1 MSDTALDAAKAEA
14 LDEEVVEIE
23 GAEEEAVEI
32 EEVEE
37 EIVDEEIEETDEE
50 GLPTDHKERSN
61 LGRKVSALLNKS
73 DKQDEILA
81 RTWEVIQAIAPKKE
95 PEYDYTNDEPVTKG
109 ELLKM
114 EQAKENKQSAYEN
127 DFKKSF
133 KTLAEEAELSE
144 QEMVDVSTILFEK
157 HNFSESDNGTLD
169 GAKAFQRSLN
179 DYRATKTPLQHKAP
193 GRVITKQKTK
203 SKQKPLEKLDAVSQ
217 SYYNSIVR
225 DRGKEAAEKVHRT
238 L

>member
-1 MSDTALDAAKAEA
+1 MDENALNEAAAEA
-14 LDEEVVEIE
+14 IEEEVVDQPDVEEAI
-23 GAEEEAVEI
+23 AEE

-37 EIVDEEIEETDEE
+37 EEIDDE

-95 PEYDYTNDEPVTKG
+95 PEYDYSNDEPVTKG
-109 ELLKM
+109 ELKKM
-114 EQAKENKQSAYEN
+114 EQEKHKQATKYEN
-127 DFKKSF
+127 DFKSSF
-133 KTLAEEAELSE
+133 KSLANEAELSE
-144 QEMVDVSTILFEK
+144 KEQVAVSTILFEK
-157 HNFSESDNGTLD
+157 YNYEESENGTLD
-169 GAKAFQRSLN
+169 GAKAFQRSYK
-179 DYRATKTPLQHKAP
+179 DYLAQKTPLQHKTP
-193 GRVITKQKTK
+193 GKVITKQKQK
-203 SKQKPLEKLDAVSQ
+203 PKQKPLEKLDAVSQ

-225 DRGKEAAEKVHRT
+225 DRGAEAAERVHKA